1 MAKISFSEK
10 IKSLF
15 SGKKESEEF
24 YEELTDSLI
33 EGDIGAKTAFEI
45 SDILEQNCKKN
56 HISGEQ
62 AITLELKKILLEYV
76 KSLDLEPWR
85 WKNH

>member
-1 MAKISFSEK
+1 MSFSEK

-24 YEELTDSLI
+24 YDELTDSLI

-45 SDILEQNCKKN
+45 SEILEQNCKK
-56 HISGEQ
+56 
-62 AITLELKKILLEYV
+62 ITFQVSKT
-76 KSLDLEPWR
+76 
-85 WKNH
+85 